1 MGVKGL
7 QTFLKNNE
15 QYLST
20 RINLSNTS
28 LVIDANN
35 LLCLL
40 YTKFCLDGKH
50 EQHRSDIY
58 GGDLVFYGE
67 TVKQFFENLE
77 KCNIVPILV
86 FDGSVIGKK
95 ALKEFVASKEK
106 EVYQRG
112 LERFERAKR
121 ANEFSFDGDLLLPQ
135 TINIVFRNVANEAGV
150 QRIQT
155 PYEADAHIARV
166 ANELNCPVLT
176 NDSDF
181 IIYDL
186 KQGFVMLDF
195 FEYETPVT
203 SSKPGEYSIKCAL
216 FSQARM
222 SKTLPGFNKEIMPLL
237 SILLGNDYVE
247 AGTFDG
253 VMRSI
258 CNRHYDGFFEAR
270 SFNHRRI
277 ANLLTWMRGRSLQES
292 VDYILGLV
300 HQVHRPKLEKL
311 IKLFMRNYH
320 IESVDDFDQ
329 ELEQIYPS
337 SKVDPKFAE
346 LGQTPVKFLR
356 KHMEQDDLGS
366 IALDMIFLN
375 THYNYSI
382 LDDYSLPSS
391 SYIKFRPYS
400 LALVLLRT
408 QSLINLTTYRRGV
421 EADRAAFHIYD
432 RLHGEYTKLSIKQ
445 MEHLESFG
453 PLLHLDCYSMIT
465 MEPAL
470 KRNMLMACFH
480 FNTDEMSLMT
490 DTVARALS
498 GPFVE
503 EAALCFIL
511 VKYIALETKLP
522 PKSQFVDALLMTIFY
537 YAALSGHINKEG
549 IPNEGAFGK
558 LLLILRPHTKSNNAM
573 VYANKD
579 QSIYRRIMHF
589 ISQLHCAYK
598 AYCLI
603 NSLLDHA
610 FQPPRTE
617 RFLNS
622 TLVFRLT
629 KLFRLREYTIQDL
642 CVDMPTLIDICG
654 AVQAQV
660 HCATS

>member
-15 QYLST
+15 QYLATKES
-20 RINLSNTS
+20 LSNTS

-40 YTKFCLDGKH
+40 YTRTCLDRNSD
-50 EQHRSDIY
+50 QHRNDIY
-58 GGDLVFYGE
+58 GGDLVFYAQN
-67 TVKQFFENLE
+67 VKEFFESLD
-77 KCNIVPILV
+77 KCKITPILV
-86 FDGSVIGKK
+86 FDGSVIGKA
-95 ALKEFVASKEK
+95 ALKEFVASKEN

-112 LERFERAKR
+112 LERFNRAKT
-121 ANEFSFDGDLLLPQ
+121 ADEFSFDGDLLLPQ
-135 TINIVFRNVANEAGV
+135 TINIVFRNIANDAGI
-150 QRIQT
+150 QRIQA
-155 PYEADAHIARV
+155 PYEADSHIARV

-186 KQGFVMLDF
+186 KQGFLMLDS
-195 FEYETPVT
+195 FEYKTPIAG
-203 SSKPGEYSIKCAL
+203 SKPGEVSIRCSL

-222 SKTLPGFNKEIMPLL
+222 AKALPGISKEIMPLL

-270 SFNHRRI
+270 TFNHRRI

-292 VDYILGLV
+292 IDYILRLV

-311 IKLFMRNYH
+311 INLFMLNYR
-320 IESVDDFDQ
+320 IESVDDFDL
-329 ELEQIYPS
+329 EIEQIYPS
-337 SKVDPKFAE
+337 NKVDPKLVE
-346 LGQTPVKFLR
+346 LGQAPVQFLR

-382 LDDYSLPSS
+382 LDDHTLPSS

-400 LALVLLRT
+400 LALVLLRRE
-408 QSLINLTTYRRGV
+408 SHVNLTSYRRRI
-421 EADRAAFHIYD
+421 EAERSAFHIFD
-432 RLHGEYTKLSIKQ
+432 RVHDSYTKLSIKQ
-445 MEHLESFG
+445 MENLEKFG
-453 PLLHLDCYSMIT
+453 PLLHLDCYTMIT

-470 KRNMLMACFH
+470 KRNMLMACFY

-490 DTVARALS
+490 DTVGRAVS
-498 GPFVE
+498 GPFVQ
-503 EAALCFIL
+503 EAALCFML

-522 PKSQFVDALLMTIFY
+522 PKSQFVDALMVTIFY
-537 YAALSGHINKEG
+537 YAALSGHINKDG

-558 LLLILRPHTKSNNAM
+558 MLLKLRPHSKTNNGI
-573 VYANKD
+573 VYANRD
-579 QSIYRRIMHF
+579 QSLYRRIMHF

-610 FQPPRTE
+610 LHPPRSE

-629 KLFRLREYTIQDL
+629 KLFRLGEFTLQDL
-642 CVDMPTLIDICG
+642 CADMPTLIDICG
-654 AVQAQV
+654 SIQAQV
-660 HCATS
+660 HCAT